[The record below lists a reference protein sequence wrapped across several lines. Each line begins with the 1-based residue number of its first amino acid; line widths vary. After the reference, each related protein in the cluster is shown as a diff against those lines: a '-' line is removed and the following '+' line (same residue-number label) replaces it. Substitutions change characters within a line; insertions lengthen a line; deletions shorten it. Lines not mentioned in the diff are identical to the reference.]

1 MGTRS
6 LAPQLQYVEEAH
18 EKLGLTYRQIA
29 GALGADESTL
39 HRWRSGESEPRAV
52 SLGRM
57 EALHELQ
64 TELLD
69 LATPESARRWLF
81 SAELADLDGQRPV
94 DLITRGQIEPL
105 VRILLRMN
113 LGMSA

>member
-1 MGTRS
+1 MGTKS

-52 SLGRM
+52 SLSRM

-64 TELLD
+64 TELME
-69 LATPESARRWLF
+69 TMRPEAARRWIHE
-81 SAELADLDGQRPV
+81 SRPQSLSGSRPI
-94 DLITRGQIEPL
+94 DLITRGEIEP
-105 VRILLRMN
+105 VMRILLRLN
-113 LGMSA
+113 LGMSL